1 MNLWMSSFIRAV
13 SVRTHLGDCIAYKIM
28 DVITYPYPY
37 PSQTMLTNRCSRP
50 LLYVVIHLDDR
61 SLLWV
66 LGAITGKR
74 CLACFFYCLIILPM
88 NSPGRTSAVTWIPH
102 WTNHVI
108 YTLQK
113 NMFGCAIY
121 TTDQHCSHVIHSF
134 ETHPKQRQEP
144 DYCSQVFC
152 WRSCACVL
160 RASASVPYEHAP
172 DDATSTDQYDFTG
185 TNPPIISVMMA
196 NIMEHL
202 ASTEYT
208 VSWKSIFMDWLYMM
222 TKTWCYCVFEP
233 RVDWIGFV

>member
-1 MNLWMSSFIRAV
+1 
-13 SVRTHLGDCIAYKIM
+13 
-28 DVITYPYPY
+28 
-37 PSQTMLTNRCSRP
+37 
-50 LLYVVIHLDDR
+50 
-61 SLLWV
+61 
-66 LGAITGKR
+66 
-74 CLACFFYCLIILPM
+74 
-88 NSPGRTSAVTWIPH
+88 
-102 WTNHVI
+102 
-108 YTLQK
+108 
-113 NMFGCAIY
+113 MFGCAIY

-208 VSWKSIFMDWLYMM
+208 VSWKSIFMDWLYMI
-222 TKTWCYCVFEP
+222 TKNVVLLCIWTKGWL
-233 RVDWIGFV
+233 DWICLTTTHVLHTSRPTQVNVSQSCFHSLNNNSSLIILYTSGGSWS